1 MIPIVKFLTTIL
13 STTACVQLVLPLV
26 RLQAMEKD
34 IVTIDTRN
42 TFIAVRTI
50 KLDIKEG

>member
-1 MIPIVKFLTTIL
+1 
-13 STTACVQLVLPLV
+13 
-26 RLQAMEKD
+26 MEKD

-50 KLDIKEG
+50 KLDIKEGVMLCITLMDYISFLTPLSLTPL